1 MNFVAAVAYQF
12 CLNFPATFSQLGNG
26 IIVKLCTCSQRNC
39 LSFIESC
46 KVIRAWFNIP
56 SDLQPTDQ
64 GSQCTAHKP
73 KPAVY
78 VPVHTYY
85 CWYIL
90 TLSTLTVE
98 NINNTAKVKI
108 HRLTDMSPLSAS
120 KKSMLGGGAGGSG
133 HAVVATDDVAPSS
146 TSSSFSAKQKW
157 LSQRLRKSN
166 FTSTVPNEVFIPR
179 VSPCVVLRL
188 NLAVVAALLL
198 GRGRR
203 GLWIEETDELP
214 LLPMVFLICSEILER
229 V

>member
-1 MNFVAAVAYQF
+1 MYDSI
-12 CLNFPATFSQLGNG
+12 FPL
-26 IIVKLCTCSQRNC
+26 TCSQLTKAANAQ
-39 LSFIESC
+39 LI
-46 KVIRAWFNIP
+46 
-56 SDLQPTDQ
+56 
-64 GSQCTAHKP
+64 SQSRRYMYP
-73 KPAVY
+73 Y
-78 VPVHTYY
+78 GTYY
-85 CWYIL
+85 YWYIF

-98 NINNTAKVKI
+98 KINNTVKVKI

-133 HAVVATDDVAPSS
+133 HAVVATDDVAPS
-146 TSSSFSAKQKW
+146 TSSPFSAKQKW

-166 FTSTVPNEVFIPR
+166 FTSTVLNEVVIPR